1 MRNTLDRYPS
11 HHPDTAGRVLDGE
24 AVVVTP
30 ADSRMHTMNEVGT
43 WLWTH
48 ADGSRSVDQ
57 LAEALVEDFEV
68 DLETARRDLVAFV
81 EDLEQKGIL
90 VLSDAPREGT

>member
-1 MRNTLDRYPS
+1 MSDILARYPC

-30 ADSRMHTMNEVGT
+30 ADSQMHTMNEVGT

-48 ADGSRSVDQ
+48 ADGRHTVGD
-57 LAEALVEDFEV
+57 LVEALQQDFEV
-68 DLETARRDLVAFV
+68 DAETAARDVVAFV
-81 EDLEQKGIL
+81 EQLVEKGIL
-90 VLSDAPREGT
+90 VLEAEPTERP